1 MASSGVSISYY
12 LRLVRGNLNFRRLW
26 IAQIVSEN
34 GDWFYTLA
42 IYNLLLDLTGK
53 ASSVALAL
61 VLQVLPLTLLGPLA
75 GMVNDRF
82 SRRKIMIATDLL
94 RMVIVACMLL
104 VRSRGSVWVI
114 YPLLFLE
121 TVMVAFFEP
130 ARSAVIPNI
139 VAESDVIAANTL
151 SSATWSFDLAIG
163 SVLGGIVAAWL
174 GRGAVFMLNAF
185 SFVVSALLIGR
196 MQFVE
201 SHADEAS
208 RHPEDQRA
216 GWSSIRAGFRYIA
229 RDPKLAAVVSLKA
242 GVSILGASW
251 VLLPVMGERIFPVA
265 IDGISHSRAA
275 LFGMSLLMGAR
286 GVGALLG
293 PLFASHWT
301 GQRQSSLRMGG
312 WYRIST
318 AGKCPQCLVCLC
330 CNCPRARRH
339 FDGLGVFHH
348 TSASEYPR
356 PLPGKSLRRGP
367 RNFHVRACGLNMD
380 CRAGDRHRGSS
391 ASCGGRDRGSHVC
404 ASGTMGSRTASV
416 AIGVTPQSQ
425 IYNLGATTQPTSVLP
440 AVTTDV
446 APC

>member
-1 MASSGVSISYY
+1 MASSGISLSNY
-12 LRLVRGNLNFRRLW
+12 LRLVRGNPNFRRLW

-42 IYNLLLDLTGK
+42 IYSLLLDLTGK

-61 VLQVLPLTLLGPLA
+61 VLQVLPHTLLGPLA

-94 RMVIVACMLL
+94 RMVVVACMLL

-139 VAESDVIAANTL
+139 VAEGDVIVANTL

-163 SVLGGIVAAWL
+163 SVLGGIVAAGL
-174 GRGAVFMLNAF
+174 GRDAVFVLNAL
-185 SFVVSALLIGR
+185 SFAVSALLISR
-196 MQFVE
+196 MHFVE
-201 SHADEAS
+201 SHADEMN
-208 RHPEDQRA
+208 RHPEDQGA

-229 RDPKLAAVVSLKA
+229 RDPKLAALVSLKA

-265 IDGISHSRAA
+265 MAGISHARAA
-275 LFGMSLLMGAR
+275 LFGMSLLMGGR

-293 PLFASHWT
+293 PLLASRWT
-301 GQRQSSLRMGG
+301 GQRESSLRLGVLLGFILGG
-312 WYRIST
+312 IGYLLLGGAHTIWIAFAVIVLAHSGTSTVWVFSTTLLHLNTEDRFLGRIFGADLAISMFVLAAASWI
-318 AGKCPQCLVCLC
+318 AGQVLDAGVS
-330 CNCPRARRH
+330 PRA
-339 FDGLGVFHH
+339 V
-348 TSASEYPR
+348 A
-356 PLPGKSLRRGP
+356 
-367 RNFHVRACGLNMD
+367 V
-380 CRAGDRHRGSS
+380 
-391 ASCGGRDRGSHVC
+391 
-404 ASGTMGSRTASV
+404 GTGMAMF
-416 AIGVTPQSQ
+416 
-425 IYNLGATTQPTSVLP
+425 LP
-440 AVTTDV
+440 AAMWALALRLWRPKSEIDGESTT
-446 APC
+446 

>member
-1 MASSGVSISYY
+1 MASSGVSISNY
-12 LRLVRGNLNFRRLW
+12 LRLVRGNPNFRRLW

-130 ARSAVIPNI
+130 ARSAVIPTI
-139 VAESDVIAANTL
+139 VAESDVIVANTL

-174 GRGAVFMLNAF
+174 GRDAVFVLNAF

-216 GWSSIRAGFRYIA
+216 GWSSIRAGLSYIA

-301 GQRQSSLRMGG
+301 GQRQSSLRMGVLLG
-312 WYRIST
+312 FILGGIGYLLLGSARNVWFAFAVIVIAHAGTSTVWVFSTTLLHLNTQGRFLGRIFGADLAISMFVLAAAT
-318 AGKCPQCLVCLC
+318 WIAGQAIDAGAS
-330 CNCPRARRH
+330 PRVVA
-339 FDGLGVFHH
+339 V
-348 TSASEYPR
+348 
-356 PLPGKSLRRGP
+356 
-367 RNFHVRACGLNMD
+367 
-380 CRAGDRHRGSS
+380 
-391 ASCGGRDRGSHVC
+391 
-404 ASGTMGSRTASV
+404 GT
-416 AIGVTPQSQ
+416 
-425 IYNLGATTQPTSVLP
+425 GAAMFVP
-440 AVTTDV
+440 AVLWALALRLWRSESDRKVKFTT
-446 APC
+446 

>member
-1 MASSGVSISYY
+1 MASSGVSLSNY
-12 LRLVRGNLNFRRLW
+12 LRLVRGNPNFRRLW

-42 IYNLLLDLTGK
+42 IYSLLLDLTGK
-53 ASSVALAL
+53 ASSIALAL
-61 VLQVLPLTLLGPLA
+61 VLQVLPHTLLGPLS

-130 ARSAVIPNI
+130 ARSAVIPNV
-139 VAESDVIAANTL
+139 VAEGDVIVANTL

-174 GRGAVFMLNAF
+174 GRDAVFVLNAL
-185 SFVVSALLIGR
+185 SFAVSALLISR
-196 MQFVE
+196 MHFVE
-201 SHADEAS
+201 SHADEAN
-208 RHPEDQRA
+208 RHPEDQGA

-229 RDPKLAAVVSLKA
+229 NDPKLAAVVSLKA

-251 VLLPVMGERIFPVA
+251 VLLPVMGERVFPVA
-265 IDGISHSRAA
+265 IAGISHARAA
-275 LFGMSLLMGAR
+275 LFGMSLLMGGR

-301 GQRQSSLRMGG
+301 GQRESSLR
-312 WYRIST
+312 
-318 AGKCPQCLVCLC
+318 
-330 CNCPRARRH
+330 
-339 FDGLGVFHH
+339 LGVLLGFI
-348 TSASEYPR
+348 
-356 PLPGKSLRRGP
+356 L
-367 RNFHVRACGLNMD
+367 
-380 CRAGDRHRGSS
+380 
-391 ASCGGRDRGSHVC
+391 GGIGYLLLSGAHNIWV
-404 ASGTMGSRTASV
+404 AFAVIVLAHSGTSTVWVFSTTLLHLNTEDRFLGRIFGADLAISMFVLAAASWVAGQALDSGVSPRTV
-416 AIGVTPQSQ
+416 AVGTGI
-425 IYNLGATTQPTSVLP
+425 AMFLP
-440 AVTTDV
+440 AAMWATALRLWRPKSEIIGEGNT
-446 APC
+446 